1 MEETEMKKIIALL
14 LAVLMIVSLA
24 ACGASEPA
32 PTEPAKVET
41 PVADAGN
48 EPAKSDK
55 PYEGTTLKV
64 LAANLATTI
73 WMYDHLDEFEAETG
87 IEVVVEELDLEQI
100 NTKTMVAMTAGG
112 SEVDVLF
119 FQPDKYVD
127 MYTTNGWLEPL
138 DEYLKDEEFDFADFN
153 EATYALGNINGS
165 EYYLPL
171 YGCEHS
177 VVFYNKEMINT
188 AGIDVNAIKT
198 WDDLTEAA
206 KTVEEKIPDVAG
218 ITLRGQGYNLVTVV
232 INNCR
237 AYGGDFLDENGN
249 AAVNTPGFIEGLL
262 QYREMLEY
270 APEGWPAQTLNE
282 TINIF
287 AQKMAAFRVDTL
299 GSYPYMINAE
309 NSQLRDGD
317 VGFLPLPAGS
327 VRAATTTGNWGM
339 AMSSGSKNKG
349 AAWEFMKWKTSKE
362 AVLDQTLNYGAIP
375 ARISVMNNE
384 QVAGMYP
391 EGYME
396 CLLESGKIAF
406 GNTLPDITY
415 SGEARTLLGA
425 AIDEVYAGGDAQA
438 IMDRANEELQALIDQ
453 EREEKGIK

>member
-1 MEETEMKKIIALL
+1 MKKIIALL

-24 ACGASEPA
+24 ACGGSSEPA
-32 PTEPAKVET
+32 PTEAPKAEAPKQPEAEAPA
-41 PVADAGN
+41 N
-48 EPAKSDK
+48 DK
-55 PYEGTTLKV
+55 PYEGVTLNV
-64 LAANLATTI
+64 LTANLATTV
-73 WMYDHLDEFEAETG
+73 WMYDHLNEFEAETG
-87 IEVVVEELDLEQI
+87 IKVVVEELDLEQI

-112 SEVDVLF
+112 AAVDVIF

-138 DEYLKDEEFDFADFN
+138 DEYLKDEEFDVADFN
-153 EATYALGNINGS
+153 PATYALGNINGS

-177 VVFYNKEMINT
+177 VVFYNKEMINA

-198 WDDLTEAA
+198 WDDLTAAA
-206 KTVEEKIPDVAG
+206 KTVEEKVPGVAG

-249 AAVNTPGFIEGLL
+249 AAVNTPGFIDGLL

-270 APEGWPAQTLNE
+270 SPEGWPAHTLNE

-309 NSQLRDGD
+309 SSQLRDGD
-317 VGFLPLPAGS
+317 IGFLPLPAGP
-327 VRAATTTGNWGM
+327 VRAATTTGNWAM
-339 AMSSGSKNKG
+339 AMSSGSKNKD
-349 AAWEFMKWKTSKE
+349 AAWEFMKWKASKE
-362 AVLDQTLNYGAIP
+362 SVLDQAVNYGAIP
-375 ARISVMNNE
+375 ARISVINSE
-384 QVAGMYP
+384 EVASIYP
-391 EGYME
+391 EGYMD
-396 CLLESGKIAF
+396 CLLKSGEIAF

-453 EREEKGIK
+453 EREEKGIQ